1 MANREIEYRFTIE
14 AYSPDTIPMVRLGEY
29 MAEFG
34 RLLSNTSSVHFR
46 GIEPGST
53 VLKAGVEFEA
63 EPKVRRRLHEIKRSE
78 APTEAIESVTR
89 LNDMLRYDNA
99 IGRIL
104 AATAINDHVYTEE
117 LFLPG
122 KEIPVAEQI
131 GPFWEPA
138 SIKAML
144 FRVGGR
150 DETAHASLIDS
161 ARRVWNGELTREQAT
176 RMAADGLYRWFN
188 VTGKA
193 RWIRTEE
200 HAWRLLDLHIDDF
213 NVLPVDSLAKDI
225 EHLRSIKGN
234 KWGDFDPLEE
244 TRKDDDG
251 VH

>member
-1 MANREIEYRFTIE
+1 MANREIEYKFTIE

-34 RLLSNTSSVHFR
+34 RLLANTASVHFR

-63 EPKVRRRLHEIKRSE
+63 EPKVKRRLDEIKRSE
-78 APTEAIESVTR
+78 APTDAADSFGR
-89 LNDMLRYDNA
+89 LNSMLRDDNA
-99 IGRIL
+99 IGRIFV
-104 AATAINDHVYTEE
+104 AANDTTFTEE

-122 KEIPVAEQI
+122 REIPVAEQI

-138 SIKAML
+138 SIKGQL
-144 FRVGGR
+144 YRIGGR
-150 DETAHASLIDS
+150 DDTAHAQLMDS
-161 ARRVWNGELTREQAT
+161 AGRIWNGALTQQQAAS
-176 RMAADGLYRWFN
+176 MAAEGLYRWFH

-200 HAWRLLDLHIDDF
+200 HAWKLLDFQIADF
-213 NVLPVDSLAKDI
+213 EVLPVDSLAQDI
-225 EHLRSIKGN
+225 EHLRGIKGN

-244 TRKDDDG
+244 SRRDDDG
-251 VH
+251 IH